1 MFLFIA
7 DGQCASQEGSTRT
20 GTTAKLIVFT
30 ENWHCMQYHTI
41 QLVIIIQCHDFD
53 RNSMVSI
60 IEQAWMS
67 FTMSTTVRA
76 EEAQA
81 LTDHSNSRTS
91 NSQARCSDSCVQCA
105 SKKLI
110 LMLTVPN
117 VTECPSNSQ
126 FQIRDIPCF
135 LWGSQLEI

>member
-20 GTTAKLIVFT
+20 GTNSKTYSLLKIA
-30 ENWHCMQYHTI
+30 YHTI